1 MITRRIALILVC
13 LVIPFVPP
21 VAAQQGETVIFA
33 VSKYG
38 AEGVLEPIV
47 ILRRGTYVHPPSDD
61 SGVSSRGVEAD
72 TKAFIRD
79 YFKAGRQSRL
89 RFGGGEAGSVGVVK
103 YNEPGCVDLNASASV
118 QTQAR
123 VGGGVKALAT
133 NSQTLGRGQG
143 SRRAPTEAER
153 ASALTLAREA
163 FARKRI
169 PAALVSKMEVNN
181 LTALDLDRDGTA
193 ELVGS
198 FTAGKVEPD
207 GSGQQHTL
215 FIIFEQRGG
224 KLAAGLVW
232 FNSGAEES
240 YASRRLV
247 DVLDVDGDGTAEVFA
262 EGTYYESN
270 DYFIY
275 KKQRGRGTEV
285 YHGGGGGCGG

>member
-1 MITRRIALILVC
+1 MITRRVTLILVC
-13 LVIPFVPP
+13 LVIPFTTT
-21 VAAQQGETVIFA
+21 AAQQGETVVFA

-38 AEGVLEPIV
+38 ADAILEPIV
-47 ILRRGTYVHPPSDD
+47 ILRRGGYVHPPSDD

-72 TKAFIRD
+72 TKAFIGN
-79 YFKAGRQSRL
+79 YFKAGRQYRL
-89 RFGGGEAGSVGVVK
+89 LFGGGDAGSVGVVK
-103 YNEPGCVDLNASASV
+103 YNEPGCVQLNASATV

-123 VGGGVKALAT
+123 VGGGVMALAT

-153 ASALTLAREA
+153 ASALSLAREA
-163 FARKRI
+163 YTRKGV
-169 PAALVSKMEVNN
+169 PAALVSRMEVNN
-181 LTALDLDRDGTA
+181 LTAVDLDRDGTA

-215 FIIFEQRGG
+215 FIIFEQRAG
-224 KLAAGLVW
+224 KLAATHIW
-232 FNSGAEES
+232 FNSGAEDS

-247 DVLDVDGDGTAEVFA
+247 DVLDLDGDGTAEVFV

-275 KKQRGRGTEV
+275 KRRRGRWTEV
-285 YHGGGGGCGG
+285 YKGGGGGC

>member
-1 MITRRIALILVC
+1 LITRRVALILVC
-13 LVIPFVPP
+13 LVSALP
-21 VAAQQGETVIFA
+21 ATASAQQGETVIFA

-38 AEGVLEPIV
+38 EDAILEPVV
-47 ILRRGTYVHPPSDD
+47 ILRRGAYAHPPSDD
-61 SGVSSRGVEAD
+61 SGISSRGVEAD

-79 YFKAGRQSRL
+79 YFKAGRQYRL
-89 RFGGGEAGSVGVVK
+89 LFGGGEAGSAAVIK
-103 YNEPGCVDLNASASV
+103 YNEPGCVQLNASASV

-143 SRRAPTEAER
+143 SRRAPTDAER

-163 FARKRI
+163 FTRNRV
-169 PAALVSKMEVNN
+169 PAALVSTMEVNN
-181 LTALDLDRDGTA
+181 LTALDLDRDGAA

-207 GSGQQHTL
+207 GSGNQHTL
-215 FIIFEQRGG
+215 FVIYEQRAG
-224 KLAAGLVW
+224 KLASSLVW
-232 FNSGAEES
+232 SNSGTEES

-247 DVLDVDGDGTAEVFA
+247 DVLDVDGDGTAEIFA

-275 KKQRGRGTEV
+275 KKQRGRWTEV
-285 YHGGGGGCGG
+285 YKGGGGGC